1 MTATKYSNTFTA
13 ATYAGL
19 GLLGALL
26 VGCSKPVFLPNRLAA
41 AAFLQSHDDPSVDEI
56 ALSAHELTDELFGT
70 PDVPKWPDSLE
81 SLVDFEEVKRSAGQV
96 GRAQDRV
103 ERGLYRKHCVQCHGV
118 TGDGAG
124 PAATL
129 LAPYARDFRRG
140 TFKFKSTPIGS
151 KPTRLDLIHTIEHGV
166 AGTSMPAFAPLR
178 NRDEFSKDI
187 EAVTEYVI
195 YLSVRGEVE
204 RRLIRTATADQ
215 STPTIEDALKEAAV
229 VVAAWKKAEQNVPEL
244 PTIPAL
250 DREALVASVARGKE
264 LFNSDKTACFKCHGA
279 EGRGDGISQDF
290 DEWTKDWTIRA
301 GIDPSS
307 KSEWKVMK
315 KFGALKPVVNR
326 SRNLHLGA
334 VRGGQTVDNITK
346 RIVLGID
353 GTPMPAAAISE
364 ESPNSLNREELADL
378 VRFVASIANVKQA
391 QDATVALH
399 ERGHDE
405 N

>member
-1 MTATKYSNTFTA
+1 M
-13 ATYAGL
+13 
-19 GLLGALL
+19 
-26 VGCSKPVFLPNRLAA
+26 RLR
-41 AAFLQSHDDPSVDEI
+41 H
-56 ALSAHELTDELFGT
+56 
-70 PDVPKWPDSLE
+70 W
-81 SLVDFEEVKRSAGQV
+81 
-96 GRAQDRV
+96 
-103 ERGLYRKHCVQCHGV
+103 GLYSCQRQ
-118 TGDGAG
+118 A
-124 PAATL
+124 
-129 LAPYARDFRRG
+129 
-140 TFKFKSTPIGS
+140 
-151 KPTRLDLIHTIEHGV
+151 
-166 AGTSMPAFAPLR
+166 
-178 NRDEFSKDI
+178 
-187 EAVTEYVI
+187 
-195 YLSVRGEVE
+195 
-204 RRLIRTATADQ
+204 
-215 STPTIEDALKEAAV
+215 
-229 VVAAWKKAEQNVPEL
+229 
-244 PTIPAL
+244 
-250 DREALVASVARGKE
+250 
-264 LFNSDKTACFKCHGA
+264 KTACSKCHGA

-378 VRFVASIANVKQA
+378 VRFVASIANVKQE